1 MRAALLRDFGHLPE
15 VADVSP
21 PESGTARAAL
31 VRVSAAPINKLDL
44 LISSGRF
51 YGDAPQPPYVPGIEG
66 VGTVVEADGLA
77 PGTRVWFAFEHLDVT
92 RGSMAE
98 LCAVDEART
107 VVLEH
112 DIDDATAAGLGLTG
126 VAAWMS
132 LSRRGRL
139 AAGEQVLVL
148 GASGAVGQLALQA
161 ARILGAGRVIGASR
175 SEEGRAIAERLGAD
189 AVVDSSGED
198 VDAIAA
204 RIERACVGPL
214 ALVID
219 PVWGLLAAASVRALG
234 PGGRL
239 INFGSSAGLVATL
252 DSAVIRS
259 KSLSVLGYTNV
270 SLSFEEIGAAVMAL
284 HSHAAEGQIDLL
296 VERVGLEEVP
306 SAFERAGGSPHRKLV
321 VVPGTRS
328 SHAGRGP

>member
-21 PESGTARAAL
+21 PESGPARAL

-51 YGDAPQPPYVPGIEG
+51 YGEAPQLPYVPGIEG
-66 VGTVVEADGLA
+66 VGTVVEAEGLA
-77 PGTRVWFAFEHLDVT
+77 PGTRVWFAFERFDAA

-98 LCAVDEART
+98 LCPVDEART

-112 DIDDATAAGLGLTG
+112 NIDDAIAAGLGLTG

-148 GASGAVGQLALQA
+148 GAAGAVGQIALQA

-175 SEEGRAIAERLGAD
+175 SEEGRAIAEKLGAD

-198 VDAIAA
+198 IAAIAA

-239 INFGSSAGLVATL
+239 VNFGGSAAPVAPL

-270 SLSFEEIGAAVMAL
+270 SLPFEETRAALRAL
-284 HSHAAEGQIDLL
+284 HSHAAEGRIDLL
-296 VERVGLEEVP
+296 VERVGLEKVP

-321 VVPGTRS
+321 VVPGS
-328 SHAGRGP
+328 PS